1 MMTRAAFISP
11 DWQRRVR
18 AVVVAAAEKKINDLQ
33 PASRLKGGDVGELVD
48 TIISSWI
55 MFRAD
60 QAVANGVK
68 HDALVLMTGATPEPW
83 DMGTVA
89 AILPQ
94 LAALDIDWSKPLAA
108 FSKDEMCCFICQ
120 ALDLACRAQCARD
133 AAQAAIGA
141 EFSDCIHFLRH

>member
-1 MMTRAAFISP
+1 MARGAFVSP

-33 PASRLKGGDVGELVD
+33 PASLLKGGDVGELVD

-55 MFRAD
+55 MFRAE
-60 QAVANGVK
+60 QAVVNGVK
-68 HDALVLMTGATPEPW
+68 HDDLVLMTGATPEPW

-108 FSKDEMCCFICQ
+108 FSKDEMCSFICR
-120 ALDLACRAQCARD
+120 ALDFVCRAQCARD
-133 AAQAAIGA
+133 ATQAAIGA
-141 EFSDCIHFLRH
+141 EFSDRIPF

>member
-11 DWQRRVR
+11 DWHRRVR
-18 AVVVAAAEKKINDLQ
+18 AVVVGAAEKKINDLQ
-33 PASRLKGGDVGELVD
+33 PASLLKGGDVALLMDEVIG
-48 TIISSWI
+48 TWI
-55 MFRAD
+55 MFRAE

-83 DMGTVA
+83 DLGTVA

-108 FSKDEMCCFICQ
+108 FSKDEMCSFICR
-120 ALDLACRAQCARD
+120 ALDLACRAQ
-133 AAQAAIGA
+133 
-141 EFSDCIHFLRH
+141 